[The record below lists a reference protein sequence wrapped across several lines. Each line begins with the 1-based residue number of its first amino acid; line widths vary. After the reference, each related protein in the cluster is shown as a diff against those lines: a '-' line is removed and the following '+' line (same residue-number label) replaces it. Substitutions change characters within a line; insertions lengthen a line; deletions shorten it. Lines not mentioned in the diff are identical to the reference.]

1 MAVTLCL
8 SPWPNAGTAGETAAL
23 DYLKR
28 ACAGFTKESD
38 EAARALGQMA
48 SARVERDAPGAPQS
62 VKNQAVVRYCGYM
75 AQADFGTIR
84 QESIGPKETQYV
96 VNHQRA
102 WVNCG
107 ARSILAPWKVLHAA
121 PITLASEAG

>member
-8 SPWPNAGTAGETAAL
+8 SPWPTKGTQAETAAL
-23 DYLKR
+23 AYLTR
-28 ACAGFTKESD
+28 ACAGFTKD
-38 EAARALGQMA
+38 GDDAARALGQMA
-48 SARVERDAPGAPQS
+48 AERVEREAPGAPQS

-84 QESIGPKETQYV
+84 QESIGPKDTQYV

-102 WVNCG
+102 WINCG
-107 ARSILAPWKVLHAA
+107 AKSILAPWKPLHAA
-121 PITLASEAG
+121 PIANASEAV